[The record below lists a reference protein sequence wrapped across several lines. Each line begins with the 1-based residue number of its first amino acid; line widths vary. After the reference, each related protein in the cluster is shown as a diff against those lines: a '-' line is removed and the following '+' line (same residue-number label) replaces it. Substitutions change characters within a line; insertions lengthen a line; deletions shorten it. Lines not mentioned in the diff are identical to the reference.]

1 MNINMPS
8 NIIQPKPIDKAFD
21 KIAELKVLIKKQD
34 KQLENMA
41 GILVEMS
48 KQLKDLKDFKEKEVI
63 EKERARA
70 GWFY

>member
-1 MNINMPS
+1 MSS
-8 NIIQPKPIDKAFD
+8 NIIQPRPIDRAFD
-21 KIAELKVLIKKQD
+21 KIAELKVLIRNQD
-34 KQLENMA
+34 KQIENMA
-41 GILVEMS
+41 EILVEMS

>member
-1 MNINMPS
+1 MSS
-8 NIIQPKPIDKAFD
+8 NIIQPRPIDRAFD
-21 KIAELKVLIKKQD
+21 KIAELKVLIRKQD
-34 KQLENMA
+34 KQMENMA
-41 GILVEMS
+41 VILVEMS

>member
-1 MNINMPS
+1 MSS
-8 NIIQPKPIDKAFD
+8 NIIQPRPIDRAFD
-21 KIAELKVLIKKQD
+21 KIAELKVLIRKQD
-34 KQLENMA
+34 KQIENMA
-41 GILVEMS
+41 EILVEMS

>member
-1 MNINMPS
+1 MSS
-8 NIIQPKPIDKAFD
+8 NIIQPRPIDKAFD
-21 KIAELKVLIKKQD
+21 KIAELKIMIRNQD
-34 KQLENMA
+34 KQIENMA
-41 GILVEMS
+41 EILVEMS

>member
-1 MNINMPS
+1 MSS
-8 NIIQPKPIDKAFD
+8 NIIQPRPIDRAFD
-21 KIAELKVLIKKQD
+21 KIAELKVMIRKQE
-34 KQLENMA
+34 KQIENMSE
-41 GILVEMS
+41 ILVEMS

>member
-1 MNINMPS
+1 MSS
-8 NIIQPKPIDKAFD
+8 NIIQPRPIDRAFD
-21 KIAELKVLIKKQD
+21 KIAELKILIKKQD

-63 EKERARA
+63 EKEKARQ
-70 GWFY
+70 GWIF

>member
-1 MNINMPS
+1 MSS
-8 NIIQPKPIDKAFD
+8 NIIQPRPIDKAFD
-21 KIAELKVLIKKQD
+21 KIAELKVLIRKQD
-34 KQLENMA
+34 KQMENMA
-41 GILVEMS
+41 VILVEMS